1 MTSLTKMALAF
12 AGILACASAGAMAQA
27 YPSKPLRIIVP
38 TSPSGAYDTVARG
51 LAIPMSVAL
60 GQPIVIDNRAA
71 AGGIVGMEVI
81 ARAPADGY
89 TVGIT
94 GVSQLTM
101 HPSMYAKLPYD
112 TRRDFTPISMVVS
125 LVSALWLNTSLPAG
139 NIQDFI
145 AYARANPNKVNYGS
159 AGIGHSFHL
168 GSELLSERTGIS
180 MTHIPYKGTAPAL
193 QDLIGGRIQL
203 MFYPPTA
210 PVIAQMKAGKLRALA
225 MVGQARYKLLP
236 DVPTFNEQGV
246 KNMEVG
252 GWAGLSGPAGLPRDI
267 VARLNKEVAQAMAL
281 PDTVA
286 LYDKMGFVPATSTP
300 EQFAQKIDFETTM
313 WGSLI
318 KRLDIKGE

>member
-1 MTSLTKMALAF
+1 MHAFKVSVSALA
-12 AGILACASAGAMAQA
+12 ASGIWVSVGALAQT
-27 YPSKPLRIIVP
+27 YPVKPLRMIVP
-38 TSPSGAYDTVARG
+38 TAPSGAYDTVARA
-51 LAIPMSVAL
+51 LTPHMSASL

-81 ARAPADGY
+81 ARAAPDGY

-112 TRRDFTPISMVVS
+112 TRRDFTPISLVVN
-125 LVSALWLNTSLPAG
+125 LVSALWINASLPAA
-139 NIQDFI
+139 NLQDFI
-145 AYARANPNKVNYGS
+145 AYAKANPGKVNYGS

-225 MVGQARYKLLP
+225 MVGDTRYKLLP
-236 DVPTFNEQGV
+236 DVPTFNEQGL

-267 VARLNKEVAQAMAL
+267 VVRLNKEVAQAMAL
-281 PDTVA
+281 PETMA
-286 LYDKMGFVPATSTP
+286 LYDKMGFVQATSTP
-300 EQFAQKIDFETTM
+300 EQLAQKIDFETTM

>member
-1 MTSLTKMALAF
+1 MNPLNVSIAFVGMLASV
-12 AGILACASAGAMAQA
+12 GTLAQT
-27 YPSKPLRIIVP
+27 YPAKPLRMIVP
-38 TSPSGAYDTVARG
+38 TAPSGAYDTVARG

-71 AGGIVGMEVI
+71 AGGIVGMEAI

-112 TRRDFTPISMVVS
+112 TRRDFTPIGMVVN
-125 LVSALWLNTSLPAG
+125 LVSALWINSSLPTG
-139 NIQDFI
+139 NLQDFI
-145 AYARANPNKVNYGS
+145 AYAKANPNKVNYGS

-203 MFYPPTA
+203 MFYPPTG
-210 PVIAQMKAGKLRALA
+210 PIISQIKAGKLRALA
-225 MVGQARYKLLP
+225 MVGDTRYKLLP
-236 DVPTFNEQGV
+236 DVPTFTEQGI
-246 KNMEVG
+246 KDMLVG

-281 PDTVA
+281 PETVA
-286 LYDKMGFVPATSTP
+286 LYDKMGFVLATSTP
-300 EQFAQKIDFETTM
+300 EQLAQKIDFETTM

>member
-1 MTSLTKMALAF
+1 MYCTIKIAAPILLCAAACNALAQ
-12 AGILACASAGAMAQA
+12 S
-27 YPSKPLRIIVP
+27 YPSKPLRMIVP
-38 TSPSGAYDTVARG
+38 TAPSGAYDTVARA
-51 LAIPMSVAL
+51 LAVPMSASM
-60 GQPIVIDNRAA
+60 GQSIVIDTRAA
-71 AGGIVGMEVI
+71 AGGIVGMETI

-125 LVSALWLNTSLPAG
+125 LVSALWINTSVPAATL
-139 NIQDFI
+139 QDFV
-145 AYARANPNKVNYGS
+145 AYAKANPDKVNYGS

-193 QDLIGGRIQL
+193 QDLISGRIQL

-225 MVGQARYKLLP
+225 MAGDTRYKLLP
-236 DVPTFNEQGV
+236 DVPTFNEQGIR
-246 KNMEVG
+246 NMEVG
-252 GWAGLSGPAGLPRDI
+252 GWAGLSGPAGLPREI
-267 VARLNKEVAQAMAL
+267 VARLNKEVATAMAL
-281 PDTVA
+281 PETVA
-286 LYDKMGFVPATSTP
+286 LYDKMGFVQVTSSP
-300 EQFAQKIDFETTM
+300 EQLAKRIEAETAM
-313 WGSLI
+313 WGALI
-318 KRLDIKGE
+318 KRLDIKGD